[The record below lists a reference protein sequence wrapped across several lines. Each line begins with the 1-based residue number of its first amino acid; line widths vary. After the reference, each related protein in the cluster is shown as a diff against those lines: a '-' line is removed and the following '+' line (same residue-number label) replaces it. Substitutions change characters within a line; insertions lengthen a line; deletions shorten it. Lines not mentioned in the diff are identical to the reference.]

1 MANPANDDE
10 KPLSPEQE
18 RMVARVR
25 WMSMLSGVATLI
37 GIAVVIGVVGYRIF
51 RSEGSVATS
60 AEIVAMLPKGAKVIS
75 TATAGERI
83 VVTIDVQGSTEIRA
97 FDARTLQPAGRL
109 RFVNEP

>member
-1 MANPANDDE
+1 
-10 KPLSPEQE
+10 
-18 RMVARVR
+18 VARVR

-60 AEIVAMLPKGAKVIS
+60 AEIVAMLPKGARVVA
-75 TATAGERI
+75 TATAGDRI
-83 VVTIDVQGSTEIRA
+83 IVTVDIQGSTEIRA

-109 RFVNEP
+109 RFVSEP